1 MADAVFTGTQCH
13 GVEENRLNVENS
25 IVTTFHGWIEQ
36 LPPFPPVLA

>member
-13 GVEENRLNVENS
+13 GVEENKLNTEIS
-25 IVTTFHGWIEQ
+25 MITAFHGWIEQ